1 MQAEW
6 RSRHLA
12 GDNDHGCGHGCE
24 MATLPVPSAT
34 SSCLVASEA
43 SKESGERRTLGRLGL
58 VAHSGDARLN
68 GAIPGFKSPQAAVTE
83 RESAGPARRGW
94 PSTPASGLWSH
105 GLSSAEPTPSQVP
118 RPPSDHANPG
128 LCILG
133 TECMKGERRV
143 GSNSE
148 QIGSLPPRGCVSS
161 LRYQSSRHLAVV
173 RPEMLEGR
181 RVWSNLGGGAR
192 RDKRRVDD
200 AIGEVWGNRKTAR
213 EPLQIPRPPTLLEK
227 VRDVECLNWQC
238 QDATRSLSGSGRLA
252 THARPVLE
260 FGLCSQAFGRG
271 ALWGASWPEWIGLSL
286 AS

>member
-148 QIGSLPPRGCVSS
+148 HPDRIFASSGLRFFPPISIKPPSG
-161 LRYQSSRHLAVV
+161 
-173 RPEMLEGR
+173 GR
-181 RVWSNLGGGAR
+181 RS
-192 RDKRRVDD
+192 
-200 AIGEVWGNRKTAR
+200 
-213 EPLQIPRPPTLLEK
+213 
-227 VRDVECLNWQC
+227 
-238 QDATRSLSGSGRLA
+238 
-252 THARPVLE
+252 
-260 FGLCSQAFGRG
+260 
-271 ALWGASWPEWIGLSL
+271 
-286 AS
+286 